1 MLKRILCLLLCAM
14 LICCGAMAEE
24 LLNAWD
30 RIARVDGAEDLFCIC
45 KNNLW
50 GLAHRDGTVILEPQF
65 NSAPEF
71 ANGYAV
77 VSVGNPYLAQATSD
91 AAEYSLSYGVINAAG
106 EIILPAE
113 YDQIEISAEA
123 DYMLVRKNEKYS
135 YMNMQGELM
144 IDAEYDRARM
154 FSGDYAAVANFY
166 DLGDDNRDSMGYTTC
181 WGMIDRSG
189 KALIPLD
196 YDFLD
201 VGENGIA
208 AVQLNQKYGFIN
220 AENKTIVD
228 FKYYSAEHF
237 TGGYAPVAIAE
248 YPNGTSGDSSKD
260 MVSSWG
266 IIDESGREVVPC
278 RYASLLICEN
288 GLALVQK
295 HDTNRYSYIDMQGNA
310 AFSGEFDRAEAF
322 IGDLAA
328 VGQKTDRGD
337 GRYEIRWGVIDSQ
350 GKMLLEMNCSW
361 VSIRPDGTIE
371 AMIDDEI
378 VLYGAAELR
387 VKD

>member
-1 MLKRILCLLLCAM
+1 MLKRIICLLLCAAM
-14 LICCGAMAEE
+14 LFCGAMAEE
-24 LLNAWD
+24 LLDAWD
-30 RIARVDGAEDLFCIC
+30 RIVRVDGSEDLFCIC

-50 GLAHRDGTVILEPQF
+50 GLARRDGTVILEPQF

-71 ANGYAV
+71 ENGYAV
-77 VSVGNPYLAQATSD
+77 VSIGNPYLTTTVSD
-91 AAEYSLSYGVINAAG
+91 ASEYPPSYGVISATG

-113 YDQIEISAEA
+113 YDKIEISPDA

-135 YMNMQGELM
+135 FMNMQGELM
-144 IDAEYDRARM
+144 IDAEYDRAQM
-154 FSGDYAAVANFY
+154 FSGNYAAVANFY
-166 DLGDDNRDSMGYTTC
+166 DLGDDNRDSLGYTTC

-189 KALIPLD
+189 KVLIPLD

-201 VGENGIA
+201 VGENGVA

-220 AENKTIVD
+220 AENETIVD

-237 TGGYAPVAIAE
+237 TNGYAPVAIAE

-260 MVSSWG
+260 MVSTWG
-266 IIDESGREVVPC
+266 AIDESGHEVVPC
-278 RYASLLICEN
+278 RYASLKICEN

-310 AFSGEFDRAEAF
+310 AFPGEFDRAEAF

-337 GRYEIRWGVIDSQ
+337 GRYEIRWGVINSQ
-350 GKMLLEMNCSW
+350 GDQLLEMNCSW
-361 VSIRPDGTIE
+361 VNIQPDGTIE

-378 VLYGAAELR
+378 LVYSAEELGMN
-387 VKD
+387 D